1 MMWLLRIRRLLRA
14 TGREAMML
22 WYALFNPAT
31 PMVIRLGIVATGLY
45 LFSPLDIIP
54 DFMVLF
60 GLADDLAVL
69 PARHPLPGQSPA
81 GPCAAGSRLA
91 RRQLLAGPLAAA
103 CGDCD
108 AVSWRDAN
116 CSIHDR
122 IVN

>member
-22 WYALFNPAT
+22 WYALLNPAT
-31 PMVIRLGIVATGLY
+31 PMAIRLGIVATGLY

-69 PARHPLPGQSPA
+69 
-81 GPCAAGSRLA
+81 
-91 RRQLLAGPLAAA
+91 LLAVPFLVNRLPAHVQQEAAWRA
-103 CGDCD
+103 DN
-108 AVSWRDAN
+108 SWLGRWLRRAGTAA
-116 CSIHDR
+116 R
-122 IVN
+122 